1 MNLIKK
7 AYCLLLV
14 LLYSTILHA
23 QDSRWNVNIYDYQYD
38 MSVYAELQ
46 YNGSVIT
53 DFANIEVAAFVG
65 NECRAVGVPQQK
77 DGVRWIYFRVRS
89 NTVAGENVVF
99 KMYDKSEDKEYY
111 LSSDEGIEF
120 EANRSLGL
128 PSSPITL
135 VKTVLYSVS
144 ASSVNESMGS
154 ATIENYIGQAPENSN
169 VIVKATPAVGHSFVE
184 WSNNGTIVSTDNPYT
199 FKITEDTHLL
209 AHFKIN
215 QYTITFDTDGGSEI
229 APITQDY
236 NTAITA
242 PADPTKTGY
251 TFAGWDKEIP
261 EMMTAENITI
271 KALWTI
277 NSYKLTYKV
286 DGEDYKQY
294 DVEYNASITP
304 EAAPEKE
311 GYTFS
316 GWSEIPTTMPA
327 NDVEVTGTFTVNQ
340 YKVTFIVDGEV
351 VKEETLDFGTTITAP
366 ENPTKVGHTFT
377 GWNPAV
383 DTTVPSHDVT
393 YTAQFSVNQY
403 TITFDTDGGSEIT
416 PVTQDYN
423 TAVTAP
429 SDPTKTGYTFT
440 GWDKEIPTTIPAE
453 DITIKALWTINS
465 YKLTYK
471 VDGEV
476 YKQYDVEYNASIT
489 PEAAPEKE
497 GYTFSGWS
505 EIPATMPA
513 NDVEVNG
520 TFTINQ
526 YKVTF
531 IVDGEVV
538 KEETLDF
545 GTNITAPENPTKIG
559 HTFTGWNPA
568 VDTTVP
574 SHDVTYTAQFAVNQY
589 TITFDTD
596 GGSEI
601 TPITQDYN
609 TAVTAPSDPTKTGYT
624 FAGWDKEIP
633 EMMTAENITI
643 KALWTIN
650 SYKLTYK
657 VDGEDYKQYDVEYNA
672 SITPE
677 AAPEKEGYTFS
688 GWSEIPTT
696 MPANDVEVTGTFTV
710 NQYKVTFIV
719 DGEVV
724 KEETLDFGTTI
735 TAPENPTK
743 VGHTF
748 TGWNPAVDT
757 TVPSHDVTYTAQ
769 FSVNQY
775 TITFDTDGGS
785 EITPVTQDYNTAVTA
800 PSDPTKTG
808 YTFTGWDKEIPTTIP
823 AEDITI
829 KALWTINSYKLTYK
843 VDGEVYKQYD
853 VEYNASITP
862 EAAPEKE
869 GYTFSGWSEIPATM
883 PANDVEVNGT
893 FTINQYKVTFIV
905 DGEVVKEET
914 LDFGTNIIAPENP
927 TKVGHTFTG
936 WNPAVDATVPSH
948 DVTYT
953 AQFTANQYTITFDT
967 DGGSEIAPITQ
978 DYNTAVTA
986 PSDPIKTGYTF
997 TGWDKEIPAMMPV
1010 ENLTI
1015 KATWSINQY
1024 TITFDTD
1031 GGSEIAPITQD
1042 YNSTITAP
1050 TNPTKT
1056 GYTFAGWDKEIPAT
1070 MPAENITVKALW
1082 TINKYMLTYK
1092 VDGEVYKQYEV
1103 EYNATITP
1111 ETAPVKEG
1119 HTFSGWSE
1127 IPSTMPAND
1136 VEVTGSFTINQYK
1149 VTFIVN
1155 GEIIKQ
1161 ETLDFGSA
1169 ITAPVDPTKI
1179 GHTFT
1184 GWNPAVDAIVPAHD
1198 VTYEAMFEIN
1208 TYKLT
1213 YYVDGVVY
1221 KDFEVEYGS
1230 EIILEENPVKEGY
1243 DFSGWSEIPQF
1254 MPDHDVDVYGTFT
1267 VSTGINNVKSISGE
1281 ERIYDLSGNVIQ
1293 HARKGI
1299 NIINGKKVLI
1309 K

>member
-14 LLYSTILHA
+14 LLYSTILQA

-53 DFANIEVAAFVG
+53 DFTNIEVAAFVG

-89 NTVAGENVVF
+89 NTVTGENVVF

-111 LSSDEGIEF
+111 LSSDEDIEF

-135 VKTVLYSVS
+135 VKTVLYSVT

-261 EMMTAENITI
+261 ATMPAEDIAI

-286 DGEDYKQY
+286 DGVVYKQY

-393 YTAQFSVNQY
+393 YTAQFAVNQY

-416 PVTQDYN
+416 PITQDYN

-453 DITIKALWTINS
+453 DITIKALWTINR

-489 PEAAPEKE
+489 PETAPEKE

-513 NDVEVNG
+513 NDVEVTG
-520 TFTINQ
+520 SFTINQ

-545 GTNITAPENPTKIG
+545 GTNITAPENPTKVG

-568 VDTTVP
+568 VDATVP
-574 SHDVTYTAQFAVNQY
+574 SHDVTYTAQFTVNQY

-609 TAVTAPSDPTKTGYT
+609 TAVTAPANPTKTGYT

-633 EMMTAENITI
+633 
-643 KALWTIN
+643 
-650 SYKLTYK
+650 
-657 VDGEDYKQYDVEYNA
+657 
-672 SITPE
+672 
-677 AAPEKEGYTFS
+677 
-688 GWSEIPTT
+688 
-696 MPANDVEVTGTFTV
+696 
-710 NQYKVTFIV
+710 
-719 DGEVV
+719 
-724 KEETLDFGTTI
+724 
-735 TAPENPTK
+735 
-743 VGHTF
+743 
-748 TGWNPAVDT
+748 
-757 TVPSHDVTYTAQ
+757 
-769 FSVNQY
+769 
-775 TITFDTDGGS
+775 
-785 EITPVTQDYNTAVTA
+785 
-800 PSDPTKTG
+800 
-808 YTFTGWDKEIPTTIP
+808 
-823 AEDITI
+823 
-829 KALWTINSYKLTYK
+829 
-843 VDGEVYKQYD
+843 
-853 VEYNASITP
+853 
-862 EAAPEKE
+862 
-869 GYTFSGWSEIPATM
+869 
-883 PANDVEVNGT
+883 
-893 FTINQYKVTFIV
+893 
-905 DGEVVKEET
+905 
-914 LDFGTNIIAPENP
+914 
-927 TKVGHTFTG
+927 
-936 WNPAVDATVPSH
+936 
-948 DVTYT
+948 
-953 AQFTANQYTITFDT
+953 
-967 DGGSEIAPITQ
+967 
-978 DYNTAVTA
+978 
-986 PSDPIKTGYTF
+986 
-997 TGWDKEIPAMMPV
+997 AMMPA

-1042 YNSTITAP
+1042 YNSTVTAP

-1056 GYTFAGWDKEIPAT
+1056 GYTFAGWDKEIPDT

-1136 VEVTGSFTINQYK
+1136 VEVTGTFTINQYKVTFIVDGEIIKQETLDFGSAIIAPEDPTKVGHTFIGWNPAVDAVVPSHDVIYTAQFTINKYKLIYKVDGEKYKEYEVEYSATIIPEAYPEKEGHTFSGWSEIPSTMPANDVEVTGSFTINQYK
-1149 VTFIVN
+1149 VTFIVD

-1184 GWNPAVDAIVPAHD
+1184 GWNPAVDATVPAHD

-1230 EIILEENPVKEGY
+1230 EIIPEENPVKEGY

-1267 VSTGINNVKSISGE
+1267 VSSGINNVKSISGE

>member
-14 LLYSTILHA
+14 LLYSTILQA

-53 DFANIEVAAFVG
+53 DFTNIEVAAFVG

-89 NTVAGENVVF
+89 NTVTGENVVF

-111 LSSDEGIEF
+111 LSSDEDIEF

-229 APITQDY
+229 TPI
-236 NTAITA
+236 
-242 PADPTKTGY
+242 
-251 TFAGWDKEIP
+251 
-261 EMMTAENITI
+261 
-271 KALWTI
+271 
-277 NSYKLTYKV
+277 
-286 DGEDYKQY
+286 
-294 DVEYNASITP
+294 
-304 EAAPEKE
+304 
-311 GYTFS
+311 
-316 GWSEIPTTMPA
+316 
-327 NDVEVTGTFTVNQ
+327 
-340 YKVTFIVDGEV
+340 
-351 VKEETLDFGTTITAP
+351 
-366 ENPTKVGHTFT
+366 
-377 GWNPAV
+377 
-383 DTTVPSHDVT
+383 
-393 YTAQFSVNQY
+393 
-403 TITFDTDGGSEIT
+403 
-416 PVTQDYN
+416 TQDYN

-513 NDVEVNG
+513 NDVEVTG
-520 TFTINQ
+520 SFTI
-526 YKVTF
+526 
-531 IVDGEVV
+531 
-538 KEETLDF
+538 
-545 GTNITAPENPTKIG
+545 
-559 HTFTGWNPA
+559 
-568 VDTTVP
+568 
-574 SHDVTYTAQFAVNQY
+574 
-589 TITFDTD
+589 
-596 GGSEI
+596 
-601 TPITQDYN
+601 
-609 TAVTAPSDPTKTGYT
+609 
-624 FAGWDKEIP
+624 
-633 EMMTAENITI
+633 
-643 KALWTIN
+643 
-650 SYKLTYK
+650 
-657 VDGEDYKQYDVEYNA
+657 
-672 SITPE
+672 
-677 AAPEKEGYTFS
+677 
-688 GWSEIPTT
+688 
-696 MPANDVEVTGTFTV
+696 

-785 EITPVTQDYNTAVTA
+785 EITPITHDYNTAVTA

-883 PANDVEVNGT
+883 PANDVEVTGS

-914 LDFGTNIIAPENP
+914 LDFGTTITAPENP

-936 WNPAVDATVPSH
+936 WNPAVDTTVPSH

-953 AQFTANQYTITFDT
+953 AQFSVNQYTITFDT
-967 DGGSEIAPITQ
+967 DGGSEITPITQ

-986 PSDPIKTGYTF
+986 PANPTKTGYTF
-997 TGWDKEIPAMMPV
+997 KGWDKEIPATIPAEDM
-1010 ENLTI
+1010 TI
-1015 KATWSINQY
+1015 KATWQINQY

-1042 YNSTITAP
+1042 YASAVTAP
-1050 TNPTKT
+1050 SNPTKT
-1056 GYTFAGWDKEIPAT
+1056 GYSFAGWDKEIPST
-1070 MPAENITVKALW
+1070 MPAENVTVKATW
-1082 TINKYMLTYK
+1082 
-1092 VDGEVYKQYEV
+1092 
-1103 EYNATITP
+1103 
-1111 ETAPVKEG
+1111 
-1119 HTFSGWSE
+1119 
-1127 IPSTMPAND
+1127 
-1136 VEVTGSFTINQYK
+1136 TINQYTVK
-1149 VTFIVN
+1149 FVAD
-1155 GEIIKQ
+1155 GEVVS
-1161 ETLDFGSA
+1161 ESVLDYGTA
-1169 ITAPVDPTKI
+1169 ITAPEAPVREGYTFKGWTPDVDET
-1179 GHTFT
+1179 
-1184 GWNPAVDAIVPAHD
+1184 VPAYD
-1198 VTYEAMFEIN
+1198 VEYVAEYTIN

-1213 YYVDGVVY
+1213 YVLDEVEVKTVD
-1221 KDFEVEYGS
+1221 VEYGA
-1230 EIILEENPVKEGY
+1230 EIE
-1243 DFSGWSEIPQF
+1243 DFVPEVGDGREFAGWVDVPAT
-1254 MPDHDVDVYGTFT
+1254 MPAHDVTIYGSTKISSFISVHFANSNESITVYTLNGMRVMTLEKASDMQRLTRGT
-1267 VSTGINNVKSISGE
+1267 
-1281 ERIYDLSGNVIQ
+1281 Y
-1293 HARKGI
+1293 
-1299 NIINGKKVLI
+1299 IINGRKVVI
-1309 K
+1309 RK

>member
-1 MNLIKK
+1 MYLIKK

-14 LLYSTILHA
+14 LLYSTILQA

-53 DFANIEVAAFVG
+53 DFTNIEVAAFVG

-135 VKTVLYSVS
+135 VKTVLCSVS

-286 DGEDYKQY
+286 DGEGYKQY

-383 DTTVPSHDVT
+383 DTTVPSHNVT
-393 YTAQFSVNQY
+393 YTAQFAVNQY

-531 IVDGEVV
+531 IVDGEII
-538 KEETLDF
+538 KQETLDF
-545 GTNITAPENPTKIG
+545 GSAIIAPEDPTKVG
-559 HTFTGWNPA
+559 HMFIGWNPVVDA
-568 VDTTVP
+568 VVP
-574 SHDVTYTAQFAVNQY
+574 SHDVIYTAQF
-589 TITFDTD
+589 
-596 GGSEI
+596 
-601 TPITQDYN
+601 
-609 TAVTAPSDPTKTGYT
+609 
-624 FAGWDKEIP
+624 
-633 EMMTAENITI
+633 
-643 KALWTIN
+643 TIN
-650 SYKLTYK
+650 KYKLIYK
-657 VDGEDYKQYDVEYNA
+657 VDGEKYKE
-672 SITPE
+672 
-677 AAPEKEGYTFS
+677 
-688 GWSEIPTT
+688 
-696 MPANDVEVTGTFTV
+696 
-710 NQYKVTFIV
+710 
-719 DGEVV
+719 
-724 KEETLDFGTTI
+724 
-735 TAPENPTK
+735 
-743 VGHTF
+743 
-748 TGWNPAVDT
+748 
-757 TVPSHDVTYTAQ
+757 
-769 FSVNQY
+769 
-775 TITFDTDGGS
+775 
-785 EITPVTQDYNTAVTA
+785 
-800 PSDPTKTG
+800 
-808 YTFTGWDKEIPTTIP
+808 
-823 AEDITI
+823 
-829 KALWTINSYKLTYK
+829 
-843 VDGEVYKQYD
+843 
-853 VEYNASITP
+853 
-862 EAAPEKE
+862 
-869 GYTFSGWSEIPATM
+869 
-883 PANDVEVNGT
+883 
-893 FTINQYKVTFIV
+893 
-905 DGEVVKEET
+905 
-914 LDFGTNIIAPENP
+914 
-927 TKVGHTFTG
+927 
-936 WNPAVDATVPSH
+936 
-948 DVTYT
+948 
-953 AQFTANQYTITFDT
+953 
-967 DGGSEIAPITQ
+967 
-978 DYNTAVTA
+978 
-986 PSDPIKTGYTF
+986 
-997 TGWDKEIPAMMPV
+997 
-1010 ENLTI
+1010 
-1015 KATWSINQY
+1015 
-1024 TITFDTD
+1024 
-1031 GGSEIAPITQD
+1031 
-1042 YNSTITAP
+1042 
-1050 TNPTKT
+1050 
-1056 GYTFAGWDKEIPAT
+1056 
-1070 MPAENITVKALW
+1070 
-1082 TINKYMLTYK
+1082 
-1092 VDGEVYKQYEV
+1092 YEV
-1103 EYNATITP
+1103 EYSATIIP
-1111 ETAPVKEG
+1111 EAYPKKEG

-1136 VEVTGSFTINQYK
+1136 VEVTGTFTINQYK
-1149 VTFIVN
+1149 VTFIVD

-1184 GWNPAVDAIVPAHD
+1184 GWNPAVDATVPAHD

-1208 TYKLT
+1208 KYKLT

-1230 EIILEENPVKEGY
+1230 EIIPEENPVKEGY

>member
-1 MNLIKK
+1 MYLIKK

-14 LLYSTILHA
+14 LLYSTILQA

-53 DFANIEVAAFVG
+53 DFTNIEVAAFVG

-135 VKTVLYSVS
+135 VKTVLCSVS

-286 DGEDYKQY
+286 DGEGYKQY

-377 GWNPAV
+377 GWNPVV

-393 YTAQFSVNQY
+393 YTAQFAVNQY

-531 IVDGEVV
+531 IVDGEII
-538 KEETLDF
+538 KQETLDF
-545 GTNITAPENPTKIG
+545 GSAIIAPEDPTKVG
-559 HTFTGWNPA
+559 HMFIGWNPVVDA
-568 VDTTVP
+568 VVP
-574 SHDVTYTAQFAVNQY
+574 SHDVIYTAQF
-589 TITFDTD
+589 
-596 GGSEI
+596 
-601 TPITQDYN
+601 
-609 TAVTAPSDPTKTGYT
+609 
-624 FAGWDKEIP
+624 
-633 EMMTAENITI
+633 
-643 KALWTIN
+643 TIN
-650 SYKLTYK
+650 KYKLIYK
-657 VDGEDYKQYDVEYNA
+657 VDGEKYKE
-672 SITPE
+672 
-677 AAPEKEGYTFS
+677 
-688 GWSEIPTT
+688 
-696 MPANDVEVTGTFTV
+696 
-710 NQYKVTFIV
+710 
-719 DGEVV
+719 
-724 KEETLDFGTTI
+724 
-735 TAPENPTK
+735 
-743 VGHTF
+743 
-748 TGWNPAVDT
+748 
-757 TVPSHDVTYTAQ
+757 
-769 FSVNQY
+769 
-775 TITFDTDGGS
+775 
-785 EITPVTQDYNTAVTA
+785 
-800 PSDPTKTG
+800 
-808 YTFTGWDKEIPTTIP
+808 
-823 AEDITI
+823 
-829 KALWTINSYKLTYK
+829 
-843 VDGEVYKQYD
+843 
-853 VEYNASITP
+853 
-862 EAAPEKE
+862 
-869 GYTFSGWSEIPATM
+869 
-883 PANDVEVNGT
+883 
-893 FTINQYKVTFIV
+893 
-905 DGEVVKEET
+905 
-914 LDFGTNIIAPENP
+914 
-927 TKVGHTFTG
+927 
-936 WNPAVDATVPSH
+936 
-948 DVTYT
+948 
-953 AQFTANQYTITFDT
+953 
-967 DGGSEIAPITQ
+967 
-978 DYNTAVTA
+978 
-986 PSDPIKTGYTF
+986 
-997 TGWDKEIPAMMPV
+997 
-1010 ENLTI
+1010 
-1015 KATWSINQY
+1015 
-1024 TITFDTD
+1024 
-1031 GGSEIAPITQD
+1031 
-1042 YNSTITAP
+1042 
-1050 TNPTKT
+1050 
-1056 GYTFAGWDKEIPAT
+1056 
-1070 MPAENITVKALW
+1070 
-1082 TINKYMLTYK
+1082 
-1092 VDGEVYKQYEV
+1092 YEV
-1103 EYNATITP
+1103 EYSATIIP
-1111 ETAPVKEG
+1111 EAYPKKEG

-1136 VEVTGSFTINQYK
+1136 VEVTGTFTINQYK
-1149 VTFIVN
+1149 VTFIVD

-1184 GWNPAVDAIVPAHD
+1184 GWNPAVDATVPAHD

-1208 TYKLT
+1208 KYKLT

-1230 EIILEENPVKEGY
+1230 EIIPEENPVKEGY

>member
-14 LLYSTILHA
+14 LLYSTILQA

-53 DFANIEVAAFVG
+53 DFTNIEVAAFVG

-286 DGEDYKQY
+286 DGEGYKQY

-377 GWNPAV
+377 GWTPAV

-393 YTAQFSVNQY
+393 YTAQFAVNQY

-453 DITIKALWTINS
+453 DITIKALWTINR

-531 IVDGEVV
+531 IVDGEII
-538 KEETLDF
+538 KQETLDF
-545 GTNITAPENPTKIG
+545 GSAIIAPEDPTKVG
-559 HTFTGWNPA
+559 HMFIGWNPVVDA
-568 VDTTVP
+568 VVP
-574 SHDVTYTAQFAVNQY
+574 SHDVIYTAQF
-589 TITFDTD
+589 
-596 GGSEI
+596 
-601 TPITQDYN
+601 
-609 TAVTAPSDPTKTGYT
+609 
-624 FAGWDKEIP
+624 
-633 EMMTAENITI
+633 
-643 KALWTIN
+643 TIN
-650 SYKLTYK
+650 KYKLIYK
-657 VDGEDYKQYDVEYNA
+657 VDGEKYKE
-672 SITPE
+672 
-677 AAPEKEGYTFS
+677 
-688 GWSEIPTT
+688 
-696 MPANDVEVTGTFTV
+696 
-710 NQYKVTFIV
+710 
-719 DGEVV
+719 
-724 KEETLDFGTTI
+724 
-735 TAPENPTK
+735 
-743 VGHTF
+743 
-748 TGWNPAVDT
+748 
-757 TVPSHDVTYTAQ
+757 
-769 FSVNQY
+769 
-775 TITFDTDGGS
+775 
-785 EITPVTQDYNTAVTA
+785 
-800 PSDPTKTG
+800 
-808 YTFTGWDKEIPTTIP
+808 
-823 AEDITI
+823 
-829 KALWTINSYKLTYK
+829 
-843 VDGEVYKQYD
+843 
-853 VEYNASITP
+853 
-862 EAAPEKE
+862 
-869 GYTFSGWSEIPATM
+869 
-883 PANDVEVNGT
+883 
-893 FTINQYKVTFIV
+893 
-905 DGEVVKEET
+905 
-914 LDFGTNIIAPENP
+914 
-927 TKVGHTFTG
+927 
-936 WNPAVDATVPSH
+936 
-948 DVTYT
+948 
-953 AQFTANQYTITFDT
+953 
-967 DGGSEIAPITQ
+967 
-978 DYNTAVTA
+978 
-986 PSDPIKTGYTF
+986 
-997 TGWDKEIPAMMPV
+997 
-1010 ENLTI
+1010 
-1015 KATWSINQY
+1015 
-1024 TITFDTD
+1024 
-1031 GGSEIAPITQD
+1031 
-1042 YNSTITAP
+1042 
-1050 TNPTKT
+1050 
-1056 GYTFAGWDKEIPAT
+1056 
-1070 MPAENITVKALW
+1070 
-1082 TINKYMLTYK
+1082 
-1092 VDGEVYKQYEV
+1092 YEV
-1103 EYNATITP
+1103 EYSATIIP
-1111 ETAPVKEG
+1111 EAYPKKEG

-1136 VEVTGSFTINQYK
+1136 VEVTGTFTINQYK
-1149 VTFIVN
+1149 VTFIVD

-1184 GWNPAVDAIVPAHD
+1184 GWNPAVDATVPAHD

-1208 TYKLT
+1208 KYKLT

-1230 EIILEENPVKEGY
+1230 EIIPEENPVKEGY

>member
-7 AYCLLLV
+7 AFSLLLV

-111 LSSDEGIEF
+111 LSSDEDIEF

-154 ATIENYIGQAPENSN
+154 ATIENYIEQAPENSN

-261 EMMTAENITI
+261 ATMPAEDIAI

-286 DGEDYKQY
+286 DGVVYKQY
-294 DVEYNASITP
+294 DVEYNAAITP

-316 GWSEIPTTMPA
+316 GWSEIPATMPA

-366 ENPTKVGHTFT
+366 ENPTNVGHTFT

-383 DTTVPSHDVT
+383 DATVPSHDVT
-393 YTAQFSVNQY
+393 YTAQFTVNQY
-403 TITFDTDGGSEIT
+403 TITFDTDGGSEIA
-416 PVTQDYN
+416 PITQDYN
-423 TAVTAP
+423 TATTAP
-429 SDPTKTGYTFT
+429 ADPTKTGYTFA

-489 PEAAPEKE
+489 PETAPEKE

-520 TFTINQ
+520 TFTIEQ

-531 IVDGEVV
+531 ILDGEII
-538 KEETLDF
+538 KQETLDF
-545 GTNITAPENPTKIG
+545 GSAIIAPEDPTKIG
-559 HTFTGWNPA
+559 HTF
-568 VDTTVP
+568 
-574 SHDVTYTAQFAVNQY
+574 
-589 TITFDTD
+589 I
-596 GGSEI
+596 
-601 TPITQDYN
+601 
-609 TAVTAPSDPTKTGYT
+609 
-624 FAGWDKEIP
+624 
-633 EMMTAENITI
+633 
-643 KALWTIN
+643 
-650 SYKLTYK
+650 
-657 VDGEDYKQYDVEYNA
+657 
-672 SITPE
+672 
-677 AAPEKEGYTFS
+677 
-688 GWSEIPTT
+688 
-696 MPANDVEVTGTFTV
+696 
-710 NQYKVTFIV
+710 
-719 DGEVV
+719 
-724 KEETLDFGTTI
+724 
-735 TAPENPTK
+735 
-743 VGHTF
+743 
-748 TGWNPAVDT
+748 
-757 TVPSHDVTYTAQ
+757 
-769 FSVNQY
+769 
-775 TITFDTDGGS
+775 
-785 EITPVTQDYNTAVTA
+785 
-800 PSDPTKTG
+800 
-808 YTFTGWDKEIPTTIP
+808 
-823 AEDITI
+823 
-829 KALWTINSYKLTYK
+829 
-843 VDGEVYKQYD
+843 
-853 VEYNASITP
+853 
-862 EAAPEKE
+862 
-869 GYTFSGWSEIPATM
+869 
-883 PANDVEVNGT
+883 
-893 FTINQYKVTFIV
+893 
-905 DGEVVKEET
+905 
-914 LDFGTNIIAPENP
+914 
-927 TKVGHTFTG
+927 G
-936 WNPAVDATVPSH
+936 WNPAVDAVVPSH
-948 DVTYT
+948 DVIYT
-953 AQFTANQYTITFDT
+953 AQFT
-967 DGGSEIAPITQ
+967 
-978 DYNTAVTA
+978 
-986 PSDPIKTGYTF
+986 
-997 TGWDKEIPAMMPV
+997 
-1010 ENLTI
+1010 
-1015 KATWSINQY
+1015 
-1024 TITFDTD
+1024 
-1031 GGSEIAPITQD
+1031 
-1042 YNSTITAP
+1042 
-1050 TNPTKT
+1050 
-1056 GYTFAGWDKEIPAT
+1056 
-1070 MPAENITVKALW
+1070 
-1082 TINKYMLTYK
+1082 INKYKLIYK
-1092 VDGEVYKQYEV
+1092 VDGEKYKEYEV
-1103 EYNATITP
+1103 EYSSTIIP
-1111 ETAPVKEG
+1111 EAYPEKEG

-1136 VEVTGSFTINQYK
+1136 VEVTGTFTIEQYK
-1149 VTFIVN
+1149 VTFILD

-1184 GWNPAVDAIVPAHD
+1184 GWNPAVDATVPAHD

-1230 EIILEENPVKEGY
+1230 EIIPEENPVKEGY

-1254 MPDHDVDVYGTFT
+1254 MPNHDVDVYGTFK

>member
-14 LLYSTILHA
+14 LLYSTILQA

-53 DFANIEVAAFVG
+53 DFTNIEVAAFVG

-89 NTVAGENVVF
+89 NTVTGENVVF

-111 LSSDEGIEF
+111 LSSDEDIEF

-135 VKTVLYSVS
+135 VKTVLYSVT

-169 VIVKATPAVGHSFVE
+169 VIVKATPAVGHTFVE

-236 NTAITA
+236 YTAITA

-261 EMMTAENITI
+261 EMMPAENITI

-286 DGEDYKQY
+286 DGEGYKQY

-304 EAAPEKE
+304 ETAPEKE

-316 GWSEIPTTMPA
+316 GWSEIPSTMPA
-327 NDVEVTGTFTVNQ
+327 NDVEVTGSFTINQ

-383 DTTVPSHDVT
+383 D
-393 YTAQFSVNQY
+393 A
-403 TITFDTDGGSEIT
+403 
-416 PVTQDYN
+416 
-423 TAVTAP
+423 
-429 SDPTKTGYTFT
+429 
-440 GWDKEIPTTIPAE
+440 
-453 DITIKALWTINS
+453 
-465 YKLTYK
+465 
-471 VDGEV
+471 
-476 YKQYDVEYNASIT
+476 
-489 PEAAPEKE
+489 
-497 GYTFSGWS
+497 
-505 EIPATMPA
+505 
-513 NDVEVNG
+513 
-520 TFTINQ
+520 
-526 YKVTF
+526 
-531 IVDGEVV
+531 
-538 KEETLDF
+538 
-545 GTNITAPENPTKIG
+545 
-559 HTFTGWNPA
+559 
-568 VDTTVP
+568 TVP

-609 TAVTAPSDPTKTGYT
+609 TAVTAPANPTKTGYT

-633 EMMTAENITI
+633 
-643 KALWTIN
+643 
-650 SYKLTYK
+650 
-657 VDGEDYKQYDVEYNA
+657 
-672 SITPE
+672 
-677 AAPEKEGYTFS
+677 
-688 GWSEIPTT
+688 
-696 MPANDVEVTGTFTV
+696 
-710 NQYKVTFIV
+710 
-719 DGEVV
+719 
-724 KEETLDFGTTI
+724 
-735 TAPENPTK
+735 
-743 VGHTF
+743 
-748 TGWNPAVDT
+748 
-757 TVPSHDVTYTAQ
+757 
-769 FSVNQY
+769 
-775 TITFDTDGGS
+775 
-785 EITPVTQDYNTAVTA
+785 
-800 PSDPTKTG
+800 
-808 YTFTGWDKEIPTTIP
+808 
-823 AEDITI
+823 
-829 KALWTINSYKLTYK
+829 
-843 VDGEVYKQYD
+843 
-853 VEYNASITP
+853 
-862 EAAPEKE
+862 
-869 GYTFSGWSEIPATM
+869 
-883 PANDVEVNGT
+883 
-893 FTINQYKVTFIV
+893 
-905 DGEVVKEET
+905 
-914 LDFGTNIIAPENP
+914 
-927 TKVGHTFTG
+927 
-936 WNPAVDATVPSH
+936 
-948 DVTYT
+948 
-953 AQFTANQYTITFDT
+953 
-967 DGGSEIAPITQ
+967 
-978 DYNTAVTA
+978 
-986 PSDPIKTGYTF
+986 
-997 TGWDKEIPAMMPV
+997 AMMPA

-1042 YNSTITAP
+1042 YNSTVTAP

-1136 VEVTGSFTINQYK
+1136 VEVTGTFTINQYK
-1149 VTFIVN
+1149 VTFIVD

-1184 GWNPAVDAIVPAHD
+1184 GWNPAVDATVPAHD

-1230 EIILEENPVKEGY
+1230 EIIPEENPVKEGY

-1267 VSTGINNVKSISGE
+1267 ASTGINNVKSISGE

>member
-7 AYCLLLV
+7 VYCLLLV
-14 LLYSTILHA
+14 LLYSTILQA

-111 LSSDEGIEF
+111 LSSDEDIEF

-184 WSNNGTIVSTDNPYT
+184 WSNNGTIVSTDTPYT

-215 QYTITFDTDGGSEI
+215 QYTITFDTDGGIEI

-261 EMMTAENITI
+261 EMMPAENITI

-286 DGEDYKQY
+286 DGEGYKQY

-383 DTTVPSHDVT
+383 DATVPSHDVT
-393 YTAQFSVNQY
+393 YTAQFAVNQY

-416 PVTQDYN
+416 PITQDYN

-453 DITIKALWTINS
+453 DITIKALWTINR

-489 PEAAPEKE
+489 PETAPEKE

-513 NDVEVNG
+513 NDVEVTG
-520 TFTINQ
+520 SFTINQ

-574 SHDVTYTAQFAVNQY
+574 SHDVTYTAQF
-589 TITFDTD
+589 
-596 GGSEI
+596 
-601 TPITQDYN
+601 
-609 TAVTAPSDPTKTGYT
+609 
-624 FAGWDKEIP
+624 
-633 EMMTAENITI
+633 
-643 KALWTIN
+643 
-650 SYKLTYK
+650 
-657 VDGEDYKQYDVEYNA
+657 
-672 SITPE
+672 
-677 AAPEKEGYTFS
+677 
-688 GWSEIPTT
+688 
-696 MPANDVEVTGTFTV
+696 TV
-710 NQYKVTFIV
+710 
-719 DGEVV
+719 
-724 KEETLDFGTTI
+724 
-735 TAPENPTK
+735 
-743 VGHTF
+743 
-748 TGWNPAVDT
+748 
-757 TVPSHDVTYTAQ
+757 
-769 FSVNQY
+769 
-775 TITFDTDGGS
+775 
-785 EITPVTQDYNTAVTA
+785 
-800 PSDPTKTG
+800 
-808 YTFTGWDKEIPTTIP
+808 
-823 AEDITI
+823 
-829 KALWTINSYKLTYK
+829 
-843 VDGEVYKQYD
+843 
-853 VEYNASITP
+853 
-862 EAAPEKE
+862 
-869 GYTFSGWSEIPATM
+869 
-883 PANDVEVNGT
+883 
-893 FTINQYKVTFIV
+893 
-905 DGEVVKEET
+905 
-914 LDFGTNIIAPENP
+914 
-927 TKVGHTFTG
+927 
-936 WNPAVDATVPSH
+936 
-948 DVTYT
+948 
-953 AQFTANQYTITFDT
+953 NQYTITFDT

-986 PSDPIKTGYTF
+986 PANPTKTGYTF
-997 TGWDKEIPAMMPV
+997 AGWDKEIPAMMPA

-1042 YNSTITAP
+1042 YNSTVTAP

-1136 VEVTGSFTINQYK
+1136 VEVTGTFTINQYKVTFIVDGEIIKQETLDFGSAIIAPEDPTKVGHTFIGWNPAVDAVVPSHDVIYTAQFTINKYKLIYKVDGEKYKAYEVEYSATIIPEAYPEKKGHTFSGWSEIPSTMPANDVEVTGSFTINQYK
-1149 VTFIVN
+1149 VTFIVD

-1184 GWNPAVDAIVPAHD
+1184 GWNPAVDATVPAHD

-1221 KDFEVEYGS
+1221 KDFEVEYES
-1230 EIILEENPVKEGY
+1230 EIIPEENPVKEGY

-1254 MPDHDVDVYGTFT
+1254 MPNHDVDVYGTFT
-1267 VSTGINNVKSISGE
+1267 VSSGINNVKSISGE